1 MKSLNDLF
9 KIIKEKCS
17 EYENLTQSLNENPN
31 DNEKIKELFELLLED
46 NLLDLS
52 EAQKF
57 LESVLEETQ
66 NKELLEELAQ
76 IVFMQLNIDL
86 KFLDRSNEGE
96 IYDLKRFLLANLENS
111 DKIEEYYDEIS
122 LRKETLNKMK
132 EKLEKEVE
140 LKKLENEGL
149 TFCEY
154 LEILKSE
161 NLSLGELQERIY
173 NIPNFKNKEERELF
187 EKYKD
192 LIITAVTVYIN
203 SERANEDPSGLL
215 IDMLWEN
222 RHHPFFEEF
231 LSYYEID
238 EDCYEDEEYFYDT
251 LRDDIGVCMNE
262 FDEIFIDVD
271 CEGLDKLS
279 LDERIDL
286 LYKYFEEYL

>member
-1 MKSLNDLF
+1 MKSLNNLFEIVRGKCAKYEDL
-9 KIIKEKCS
+9 I
-17 EYENLTQSLNENPN
+17 QALNENPN
-31 DNEKIKELFELLLED
+31 DNEKIKELFESLLED

-76 IVFMQLNIDL
+76 IVVMQLNIDL
-86 KFLDRSNEGE
+86 KFLDKSNEGE
-96 IYDLKRFLLANLENS
+96 IYDFKRFLLANLENS
-111 DKIEEYYDEIS
+111 DKIEEDYDELS

-149 TFCEY
+149 TFCQY
-154 LEILKSE
+154 LKILNSE
-161 NLSLGELQERIY
+161 GLSLWKLQDRIY
-173 NIPNFKNKEERELF
+173 NTPDFKNKEERELF

-192 LIITAVTVYIN
+192 LIIASATVYTN
-203 SERANEDPSGLL
+203 SQRENEDPSGLL

-222 RHHPFFEEF
+222 RHHPFFKEY

-238 EDCYEDEEYFYDT
+238 EDCYEDEDCFYDS
-251 LRDDIGVCMNE
+251 LRDNAGVCMNE
-262 FDEIFIDVD
+262 FDEIFVYVD
-271 CEGLDKLS
+271 CKGLDKLS

>member
-1 MKSLNDLF
+1 MEALNNLFEIVRGKCTKYEDL
-9 KIIKEKCS
+9 I
-17 EYENLTQSLNENPN
+17 QALNENPN

-76 IVFMQLNIDL
+76 IVVMQLNIDL

-96 IYDLKRFLLANLENS
+96 IYDFKRFLLANLENS
-111 DKIEEYYDEIS
+111 DKIEEYYDEIL

-154 LEILKSE
+154 LETLKSE

-222 RHHPFFEEF
+222 RHHPFFKEF

-238 EDCYEDEEYFYDT
+238 EDCYEDEECFYDT
-251 LRDDIGVCMNE
+251 LRDDVGVCMNE
-262 FDEIFIDVD
+262 FDEIFVDVD